1 MMSLKDQ
8 LALGKNT
15 ILQKKC
21 DQTCV
26 KFRRDFRQT
35 RRRINTLEEDCVKS
49 LYHLLLDAKGQ
60 NTPGSPAVQDKD
72 KTKDTNTRT
81 TKSAIYAARHRK
93 VSQSERENTEEIAKP
108 PRRPAT
114 SMSVRNY
121 HISYSFVKNGLDI
134 AKVQRDKLESSDK
147 IKTDNM
153 NGNINHSGINPI
165 SQRRANTAMSFA
177 HSESNAIDQRPPTAG
192 IEINIT
198 DTGLE
203 NDLDESFSPSSRDNG
218 LRPVT
223 AGVYLKTSTPLT
235 RPQISN
241 TLRDPVTPAPRN
253 SETVTL
259 AKQDVNLNGSTS
271 ELFELNPKAHLRVRP
286 ATVLG
291 NVTRSAFPV
300 EEDRLDS
307 KHANINV
314 NATSDD
320 ESYNAVSD
328 SEALV
333 GGETPE
339 PSPRLGDDEEI
350 FFNGHRNANST
361 QCTPSYNRSNSSVAR
376 IYARPRSK
384 RKSAK
389 SIDRESETETV
400 LQQSADKTQRFLKEY
415 AKKSKLFSYV
425 VNADISSAHAA
436 GPRERKIQ
444 RSPNVTYQELVSIKA
459 NIKKQ
464 MTQTK
469 VILQKSARLSNYV
482 NKLTGLGVS
491 RAQRVEQT

>member
-1 MMSLKDQ
+1 MSLKDQ

-60 NTPGSPAVQDKD
+60 NTPGSPAVHDKD
-72 KTKDTNTRT
+72 KTKETNTRT
-81 TKSAIYAARHRK
+81 AKSAIYAARHRK
-93 VSQSERENTEEIAKP
+93 ISQSDRENTEEIAKP

-147 IKTDNM
+147 INTDNM
-153 NGNINHSGINPI
+153 NGNINHSGIYA
-165 SQRRANTAMSFA
+165 QKRANTAMSFA
-177 HSESNAIDQRPPTAG
+177 HSESNTINQRPTTTG

-203 NDLDESFSPSSRDNG
+203 NDLDESFSPSSRDNN

-223 AGVYLKTSTPLT
+223 AGEYLKTSTPLT

-241 TLRDPVTPAPRN
+241 TLRDPVLPASRN
-253 SETVTL
+253 SETATHT
-259 AKQDVNLNGSTS
+259 KQNVDLNGSTS

-291 NVTRSAFPV
+291 NVTRSAFPGD
-300 EEDRLDS
+300 ENRLDS

-333 GGETPE
+333 GNETPE
-339 PSPRLGDDEEI
+339 PSPRVGDDEGI
-350 FFNGHRNANST
+350 FFNGQRNANST

-389 SIDRESETETV
+389 SLDRESETDTV